1 MEIFGKWTKASCSTA
16 INNSEVDKI
25 RESNRASYLK
35 TEMMAETTKGAN
47 YNLKCLP
54 LKRFIKGE
62 VDEKNSTFSYRPFY
76 TV

>member
-1 MEIFGKWTKASCSTA
+1 MEIFGIWTKASCSTA

-35 TEMMAETTKGAN
+35 IETMAETTKGAN
-47 YNLKCLP
+47 YSLKCLS
-54 LKRFIKGE
+54 LKRFIEDE
-62 VDEKNSTFSYRPFY
+62 VDQKNTTFSYRPFY

>member
-25 RESNRASYLK
+25 RENNKASYLK
-35 TEMMAETTKGAN
+35 IETMVETTKGAN
-47 YNLKCLP
+47 YNLKCLS
-54 LKRFIKGE
+54 LKRFIEGE
-62 VDEKNSTFSYRPFY
+62 IDQGNITFSYRPLY